1 MGRKI
6 KISKKQYEQAL
17 SEGITLTADVDAC
30 NGDVKQAVDKAKQNA
45 KENGVDLSNAN
56 ISVPA
61 QSSNEGRII
70 TKKELQENRLKVLK
84 ANSKLFSVKD
94 FVNKIK

>member
-30 NGDVKQAVDKAKQNA
+30 NGDVKQAVDKTKQNA
-45 KENGVDLSNAN
+45 KQNGVDLSDAN
-56 ISVPA
+56 ISIPA
-61 QSSNEGRII
+61 QSNEGRII

>member
-30 NGDVKQAVDKAKQNA
+30 NGDVKQAVDKTRQNA
-45 KENGVDLSNAN
+45 KQNGVDLSDAN
-56 ISVPA
+56 ISIPA
-61 QSSNEGRII
+61 QSNESRII